1 VSRLIRIFAMA
12 ITASIGLLLFA
23 GVSPASAHARLISSS
38 PTNGESLTQGPT
50 QIVLTF
56 DQPVTV
62 QTLRATSDD
71 GTEVQLGTPVV
82 SGNTVTAP
90 WPGGQKGGLYRLGY
104 LMNSQDGHSVEGLM
118 LFTYVTAS
126 PGTPPPPPG
135 SDSGSAPWAMIGLG
149 ALAVL
154 AAGIG
159 VVAWLRSRG
168 AATNAPSTSSGGRH
182 AAPASAAATASPVTS
197 DVSSANDVPP
207 YSPEAGSAEGPHTT
221 SL

>member
-1 VSRLIRIFAMA
+1 MSRLIRIFALA
-12 ITASIGLLLFA
+12 IAASVGLLLFA
-23 GVSPASAHARLISSS
+23 GTSPASAHARLISSS
-38 PTNGESLTQGPT
+38 PSNGESLTQGPT

-71 GTEVQLGTPVV
+71 GTEVQLGTPVI
-82 SGNTVTAP
+82 SGNTVTTP
-90 WPGGQKGGLYRLGY
+90 WPGGQKGGLYRVGY
-104 LMNSQDGHSVEGLM
+104 LMDSQDGHSVEGLM

-149 ALAVL
+149 ALALV

-159 VVAWLRSRG
+159 VAAWLRSRG
-168 AATNAPSTSSGGRH
+168 TSTSAPATSGGKH
-182 AAPASAAATASPVTS
+182 AAPGAPATAVATDDERTAVFTP
-197 DVSSANDVPP
+197 DDAKIDGPP
-207 YSPEAGSAEGPHTT
+207 REAQ
-221 SL
+221 